1 MHKFSSRKNRDLNTS
16 TRGVLDLDVELEIAS
31 DYRIR
36 RGNGV
41 QCAEQKH
48 RPSNQ
53 NEDQHE
59 QRKADRDLLD
69 LSLSRPQ
76 FVLHVNLV
84 FTARYVQVRLDLG
97 KLDRLK
103 HIQGSLGESPVDYRS
118 QLEQKRNL
126 VPSFENVLPE
136 RVVLAKHKPALAEFR
151 QTRPNLTGAQR
162 KVDAEEDVKGN

>member
-1 MHKFSSRKNRDLNTS
+1 
-16 TRGVLDLDVELEIAS
+16 
-31 DYRIR
+31 
-36 RGNGV
+36 
-41 QCAEQKH
+41 
-48 RPSNQ
+48 
-53 NEDQHE
+53 
-59 QRKADRDLLD
+59 
-69 LSLSRPQ
+69 
-76 FVLHVNLV
+76 VLHVNLV